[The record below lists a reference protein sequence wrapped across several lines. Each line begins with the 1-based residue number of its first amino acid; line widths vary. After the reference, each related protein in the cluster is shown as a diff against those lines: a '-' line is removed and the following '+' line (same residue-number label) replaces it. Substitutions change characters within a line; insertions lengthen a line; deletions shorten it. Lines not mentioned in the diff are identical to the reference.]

1 MSVAKT
7 TADLIITVP
16 ITGMTC
22 AACVT
27 HVGNALEGIPGVSH
41 AVVNLATEK
50 ATIRSD
56 NAIPSIPTLSNA
68 LEDSGYG
75 LRIEN
80 ITLAIEGMTCAACV
94 SHVES
99 ALLSVNGVT
108 KASVNL
114 ATERASVGYISGITS
129 VSDMRASVGES
140 GYQATRVGEGEYDYG
155 STERETKDLIRRM
168 SVSIAGAILIMAI
181 MLIPEISNLFPFES
195 KLVLL
200 VLATPVQIW
209 AGREF
214 YLSAWGALK
223 HRTSNMNTL
232 VAVGTS
238 AAYGYSLAVT
248 ILSLAGI
255 NIGEGHT
262 YFDASCAIIG
272 LVLLGRL
279 LESKARRRAAGSIKS
294 LIEMNPDKARLIRK
308 GEVTVSVEEVIVGDV
323 VIVRPGERFPVDGIV
338 SEGSG
343 SVDESM
349 LTGESL
355 PVQKKPGDQVFGATI
370 NGSGSLIYT
379 ASRVGR
385 DTAHAR
391 IVQLVEEA
399 QGSKAPVQRLADT
412 VSSYF
417 VPIIL
422 TVAILTFITWLLI
435 GPSPS
440 YLSAIKTSV
449 AVLVIACPCAMGL
462 ATPTAVMVG
471 TGRGASMGVLFRNA
485 ESLEQMQKI
494 DTMVFDKTGT
504 LTMGMPSVTD
514 IIPHGN
520 LSSKELLR
528 LAGSVE
534 ARSEHPLAAAVL
546 RKCEEE
552 NVSLIK
558 VTEFEAT
565 PGMGAVA
572 VVEGKSVAVGSVA
585 FMKSRGLRPASS
597 ESTLGEALV
606 TVDGKINGK
615 IKFSDEPRK
624 ESLPTVS
631 ALQEMGINVVL
642 LSGDRRQ
649 VAESVAE
656 QLGITRVESEI
667 SPSEKANRIRKFQ
680 AEGQIVAMV
689 GDGIN
694 DSPALAQA
702 DVGIAIGGGTDAAI
716 EASDV
721 TLVRNDLALIADAV
735 SLSRAS
741 IHTIRQNL
749 IWAFGYNIFLVP
761 LAAGVMYP
769 FFQGDVPTVLTP
781 LLGDHGF
788 LNPIAAAGAMALSSV
803 SVVLNSLRLSS
814 VPLKN

>member
-1 MSVAKT
+1 
-7 TADLIITVP
+7 
-16 ITGMTC
+16 
-22 AACVT
+22 
-27 HVGNALEGIPGVSH
+27 
-41 AVVNLATEK
+41 
-50 ATIRSD
+50 
-56 NAIPSIPTLSNA
+56 
-68 LEDSGYG
+68 
-75 LRIEN
+75 
-80 ITLAIEGMTCAACV
+80 
-94 SHVES
+94 
-99 ALLSVNGVT
+99 
-108 KASVNL
+108 
-114 ATERASVGYISGITS
+114 
-129 VSDMRASVGES
+129 
-140 GYQATRVGEGEYDYG
+140 
-155 STERETKDLIRRM
+155 M

-181 MLIPEISNLFPFES
+181 MLIPEIRNLFPFES
-195 KLVLL
+195 RLVLL

-308 GEVTVSVEEVIVGDV
+308 GEVTVSVEEVIVGDM

-471 TGRGASMGVLFRNA
+471 TVSERRVIGTNA
-485 ESLEQMQKI
+485 E
-494 DTMVFDKTGT
+494 
-504 LTMGMPSVTD
+504 
-514 IIPHGN
+514 N
-520 LSSKELLR
+520 
-528 LAGSVE
+528 
-534 ARSEHPLAAAVL
+534 
-546 RKCEEE
+546 
-552 NVSLIK
+552 
-558 VTEFEAT
+558 
-565 PGMGAVA
+565 
-572 VVEGKSVAVGSVA
+572 
-585 FMKSRGLRPASS
+585 
-597 ESTLGEALV
+597 
-606 TVDGKINGK
+606 
-615 IKFSDEPRK
+615 
-624 ESLPTVS
+624 
-631 ALQEMGINVVL
+631 
-642 LSGDRRQ
+642 
-649 VAESVAE
+649 
-656 QLGITRVESEI
+656 
-667 SPSEKANRIRKFQ
+667 
-680 AEGQIVAMV
+680 
-689 GDGIN
+689 
-694 DSPALAQA
+694 
-702 DVGIAIGGGTDAAI
+702 
-716 EASDV
+716 
-721 TLVRNDLALIADAV
+721 
-735 SLSRAS
+735 
-741 IHTIRQNL
+741 
-749 IWAFGYNIFLVP
+749 
-761 LAAGVMYP
+761 
-769 FFQGDVPTVLTP
+769 
-781 LLGDHGF
+781 
-788 LNPIAAAGAMALSSV
+788 
-803 SVVLNSLRLSS
+803 
-814 VPLKN
+814 